1 MSKNYNNICTNMKF
15 LVYVRLN
22 YIKGLIHKYIFLNN
36 VKMLNTVQNKL
47 KKCNNDYKSLRYTD
61 FS

>member
-1 MSKNYNNICTNMKF
+1 MKF

-22 YIKGLIHKYIFLNN
+22 YIKGLIHKYIFLKD

-47 KKCNNDYKSLRYTD
+47 KKCNNDYKSFRYTD